1 MPTYRVTI
9 ERGIGFQLD
18 FEADSPASGSDA
30 FLY

>member
-18 FEADSPASGSDA
+18 FEADSRMIERKMP
-30 FLY
+30 